1 MPIPAPHEPAPLFVC
16 ESSNNPRFNF
26 STAGGRCILLT
37 FFGSATA
44 PGMAKVLANATA
56 AEDTF
61 NDVQAT
67 FFGNSIDPDDKV
79 LERVTPK
86 TVEHR
91 YF

>member
-26 STAGGRCILLT
+26 STVGGRYILLT
-37 FFGSATA
+37 FFGSSTA
-44 PGMAKVLANATA
+44 PGMAKVLADAAA
-56 AEDTF
+56 AEDIF

-67 FFGNSIDPDDKV
+67 FFGISIDPDDKA

-86 TVEHR
+86 TIGHR